1 MLSMIIWV
9 KYYECLWVEIKH
21 EWNSFGETFVYTTCC
36 TLYIYI
42 CSYVYHIEQQLFIMY
57 LVLLSIYENVD
68 SSTLYYINNLIYVSL
83 IISSYNYRKI
93 ITVGFLVVN
102 VSLYFKKVFFYIKLI
117 LFKEVSTSH

>member
-1 MLSMIIWV
+1 
-9 KYYECLWVEIKH
+9 
-21 EWNSFGETFVYTTCC
+21 
-36 TLYIYI
+36 
-42 CSYVYHIEQQLFIMY
+42 MY